1 MPIVRRLGT
10 ALWFAAIFLLP
21 ATLAQA
27 QGTTAAASD
36 PADTQSFFVWMVKA
50 SGAIGVVIL
59 FMSIYLV
66 ALIAWMALEYRRSVA
81 LPPRLVTELHD
92 LLEQRLYTEAFSRL
106 NLNESF
112 LARVV
117 SAGVKKLPAGT
128 AQAHRAMELASD
140 DVSMAME
147 HRTTY
152 LATVGTLGPMI
163 GLVGTVYGMIMS
175 FRVIATA
182 GSSPQA
188 SLLAAG
194 ISTALFATL
203 EGIALSIPAIYFHAF
218 FRNRIAR
225 LTLEVELEA
234 ESLLEQF
241 APGIRGSVHP
251 LATMG
256 SPPPPPPPPGP
267 TRVSLPPAHP

>member
-1 MPIVRRLGT
+1 MSIVRRPWT
-10 ALWFAAIFLLP
+10 ALCILLLLCSASLVFAQSPPSAE
-21 ATLAQA
+21 
-27 QGTTAAASD
+27 TTEITSE
-36 PADTQSFFVWMVKA
+36 PQSFFAWMVKA

-66 ALIAWMALEYRRSVA
+66 ALIAWMAMQYRRSVA
-81 LPPRLVTELHD
+81 LPQRLLDDLRD
-92 LLEQRLYTEAFSRL
+92 LLDQRHYTEAFSRIHSDP
-106 NLNESF
+106 SF
-112 LARVV
+112 LAKVL
-117 SAGVKKLPAGT
+117 SAGVKKLPSGS
-128 AQAHRAMELASD
+128 AQAQRAMELTSD
-140 DVSMAME
+140 DISMGME

-163 GLVGTVYGMIMS
+163 GLVGTVYGMILS

-188 SLLAAG
+188 NLLAEG

-203 EGIALSIPAIYFHAF
+203 EGIALAIPAIYFHSL

-225 LTLEVELEA
+225 LALEVELTA

-241 APGIRGSVHP
+241 APGVRSTMHP
-251 LATMG
+251 LATATT
-256 SPPPPPPPPGP
+256 PPPQTVP
-267 TRVSLPPAHP
+267 TRTALPPTPSA